1 MNIGGELYKTIGFV
15 ISMNKHTVRF
25 CHSERQRG
33 ISAFDPSLS
42 LSMTTQNN

>member
-33 ISAFDPSLS
+33 ISAFEVMRSFAIAKYD
-42 LSMTTQNN
+42 N